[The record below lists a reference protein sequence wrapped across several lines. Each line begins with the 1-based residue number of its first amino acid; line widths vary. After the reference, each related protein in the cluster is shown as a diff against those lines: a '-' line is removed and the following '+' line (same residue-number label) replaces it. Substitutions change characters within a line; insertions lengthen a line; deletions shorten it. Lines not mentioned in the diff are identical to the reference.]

1 MKLLVIS
8 DAHLITKNGKKAAY
22 APYVKEMDL
31 WMSKVGQTTVISP
44 DKIDHPLLS
53 KDFKIQEF
61 RHVGTTRLEF
71 HKIKQALLS
80 IVKIP
85 VQTIMLWREMRK
97 ADHIHLRAPGNL
109 TLLACMVQIFF
120 PLKAKTAKYAGNW
133 DPQASQPLSY
143 RWQKRIL
150 SSTKLT
156 KNMKVMAYGEWPE
169 QSKNIE
175 PFFTATYSEKDTA
188 VIQKEFNEPL
198 QFIFVGTLSQN
209 KNPQFLIELVQKLNA
224 NGISSQAH
232 FYGDG
237 PMMEKFEIIAK
248 NQIQIQNNIP
258 DLKVQNLDV
267 ERPDNQNHKTITSS
281 KSREMNANSKHQSN
295 PVLKDSREIESDLKT
310 ISSLGKSPQDN
321 GAFTFHGNQPAEVV
335 KEAYKKAHFIFLA
348 SQSEGWPKVIAEG
361 MWHGCIPIAT
371 AVSCV
376 PWMLQQEST
385 AGHGLDA
392 AMHRG
397 ILFHTID
404 QTMVEVKNLVED
416 PQKFFVISRRAQE
429 WSQQYTTERF
439 ETAIEKLLK
448 DTHQDN

>member
-31 WMSKVGQTTVISP
+31 WMKKVAHTTIISP
-44 DKIDHPLLS
+44 DKIDKPLLS
-53 KDFKIQEF
+53 QNFSIQDFE
-61 RHVGTTRLEF
+61 HMGTTRLEF
-71 HKIKQALLS
+71 HTFPSAVRSILNIPYQAIRLFL
-80 IVKIP
+80 
-85 VQTIMLWREMRK
+85 EMRK

-109 TLLACMVQIFF
+109 TLLACIVQIFF

-143 RWQKRIL
+143 RLQKWLL
-150 SSTKLT
+150 SNTKLT

-169 QSKNIE
+169 QSKNIV

-188 VIQKEFNEPL
+188 RFQKQLKQPIQFM
-198 QFIFVGTLSQN
+198 FVGTLSEN
-209 KNPQFLIELVQKLNA
+209 KNPQLLIELVQKLNA
-224 NGISSQAH
+224 TGISSQAH

-237 PMMEKFEIIAK
+237 PMMQALKSIVSFSAFENNSSFSNDERTFSPLGKRPQDNRAK
-248 NQIQIQNNIP
+248 N
-258 DLKVQNLDV
+258 
-267 ERPDNQNHKTITSS
+267 
-281 KSREMNANSKHQSN
+281 NSVFQKAFS
-295 PVLKDSREIESDLKT
+295 P
-310 ISSLGKSPQDN
+310 LGICPQDN

-335 KEAYKKAHFIFLA
+335 KEAYKNAHFIFLA

-376 PWMLQQEST
+376 PWMLQHQST
-385 AGHGLDA
+385 VNYGLDA
-392 AMHRG
+392 AMHQG

-404 QTMVEVKNLVED
+404 QTVVEVKTLVAD
-416 PQKFFVISRRAQE
+416 PQKFFDISNRAQT
-429 WSQQYTTERF
+429 WSQQYTTEKF
-439 ETAIEKLLK
+439 ETAIEKLLI
-448 DTHQDN
+448 DSHQDN